1 MEYKDNP
8 NCYQANQDEQ
18 NYGYFPQYSL
28 TGHVAITL
36 NKSFEMYKM
45 EKVTF
50 GLTNSWHGDHEEVD
64 TVPVR
69 QLDSICEIWRVTAV
83 FEL

>member
-1 MEYKDNP
+1 MMDGLQGKGYLRT
-8 NCYQANQDEQ
+8 DE
-18 NYGYFPQYSL
+18 
-28 TGHVAITL
+28 V
-36 NKSFEMYKM
+36 FEMYKM